1 MNRHFDRNKFLLG
14 TYCLEPYARTE
25 AHIADIKK
33 AGIDFICSVP
43 ADKELLDLCEKYDMG
58 LFAKYLPFWWGGK
71 GEKAGSL
78 HEEITTDIYEK
89 LAEKFT
95 DHPAL
100 WALDLGDEPSALDLP
115 HYGKLFKAAEKLF
128 PNQLPYLNLY
138 PSYGA
143 IWENSPEEVA
153 HQLGVTD
160 YADHIQAFIDNVPAD
175 YICYDYYMYTTN
187 PSAAYENLRVVAE
200 KCRESKRDMWI
211 ILQVNSHDPKKW
223 INLPQLRHQA
233 FTALAFGVRSI
244 NWACWTAGW
253 FHNEVLDDKGGKTE
267 QYDKLCA
274 INADIRKLTE
284 DYMAYRNTST
294 HFVGFEDSGLLKE
307 VKAEKENDITLGIFS
322 HIKSKGNSIIGH
334 MEGDMG
340 QALFIADSTDPYGE
354 NPTEYEVTFCCEKEL
369 DFTAIDALITR
380 EGDTYRL
387 KIKSNSAVFVREIS
401 SL

>member
-14 TYCLEPYARTE
+14 TYCLEPYARAE
-25 AHIADIKK
+25 EHIADMKK

-43 ADKELLDLCEKYDMG
+43 ADKELLDLCEKYGMG

-71 GEKAGSL
+71 GEKAGKL

-89 LAEKFT
+89 LAENFT

-115 HYGKLFKAAEKLF
+115 HYGRLFRCAERLF

-143 IWENSPEEVA
+143 IWENTPAEVA
-153 HQLGVTD
+153 HQLGVRD

-175 YICYDYYMYTTN
+175 YICYDYYMYTTS
-187 PSAAYENLRVVAE
+187 PSGAYENLRVVAD
-200 KCRESKRDMWI
+200 KCRETKRDMWI
-211 ILQVNSHDPKKW
+211 ILQVNSHDPEKW
-223 INLPQLRHQA
+223 MNLSQLRHQA

-253 FHNEVLDDKGGKTE
+253 FHNNVLDSRGNKTE
-267 QYDKLCA
+267 QYAKLCRV
-274 INADIRKLTE
+274 NTDIRTLTE
-284 DYMAYRNTST
+284 NYMAYRNLST
-294 HFVGFEDSGLLKE
+294 HFVGFENSGLLSG

-322 HIKSKGNSIIGH
+322 HIKSEGDSIIGH
-334 MEGDMG
+334 MEGDG
-340 QALFIADSTDPYGE
+340 KEALFIADSTDPYGE
-354 NPTEYEVTFCCEKEL
+354 TPTEYEVTFSSEKEL
-369 DFTAIDALITR
+369 SFTAVNADIIRSGSDYT
-380 EGDTYRL
+380 L
-387 KIKSNSAVFVREIS
+387 KVKSNGAVFVRENRV
-401 SL
+401 L